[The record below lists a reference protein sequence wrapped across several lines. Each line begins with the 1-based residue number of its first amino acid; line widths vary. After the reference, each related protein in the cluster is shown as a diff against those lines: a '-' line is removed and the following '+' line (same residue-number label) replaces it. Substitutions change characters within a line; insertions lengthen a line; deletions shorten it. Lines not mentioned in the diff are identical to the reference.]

1 MESVT
6 QKIKSNNYILDLF
19 FFIFLLLFIIL
30 LDQYLSKLLDF
41 IFISKSRNIITFL
54 FFSIII
60 ILFYKFSFF
69 SANKIKIET
78 YLIYILTSF
87 VVFFSII
94 KFIINSNTTSIILE
108 VLLVDIGAIYIIFQ
122 IIKRYDLNVKKW
134 LGLKLFSLRKI
145 KFLGF
150 YFLAWPIIILWA
162 QLVEYLNL
170 EIFKSNNYSEEVFNS
185 LNNNY
190 VLIFFMACIIAPF
203 CEEVIFR
210 GYLYKIIRD
219 KSNVLFAIV
228 INSLFFGA
236 IHFEP
241 SAIVPAAILGVALS
255 MVRLKTNSL
264 LPSIAI
270 HTFHNLLALII
281 TAQTI

>member
-108 VLLVDIGAIYIIFQ
+108 VLLIDIGAIYIIFQ